1 MKELNIC
8 HTVEF
13 SLVYWPEEQQV
24 SMVARSR
31 LDGGAAV
38 GDVCSLKLGRSKHQ
52 GKVIEIGRFNI
63 LEVIKNFKV
72 FAGRLFTSIFTIEIY
87 NCTFWYV

>member
-1 MKELNIC
+1 MELNIR

-13 SLVYWPEEQQV
+13 FLVYWPEEQQV
-24 SMVARSR
+24 SMVARSI
-31 LDGGAAV
+31 LDGGTAV

-63 LEVIKNFKV
+63 LEVTSF
-72 FAGRLFTSIFTIEIY
+72 FLEGRLPQYLPSKFITVLLV
-87 NCTFWYV
+87 CCKC